1 MRNLLFVSVLGL
13 AVGSTANGHAEEPS
27 RSVELIK
34 SPSCGCC
41 AAYGDYLEASGFEV
55 TTRPVE
61 DIVGLSRLAGIPDDF
76 QGCHL
81 AMIDGY
87 FVSGHVPVEVVER
100 MLDERP
106 AVRGITLP
114 GMPAGSPG
122 MMGEQLEPFRV
133 FAIGAGG
140 PELYAVE

>member
-1 MRNLLFVSVLGL
+1 MRNLLFVAVLGL

-61 DIVGLSRLAGIPDDF
+61 DIVGLSRLGA
-76 QGCHL
+76 
-81 AMIDGY
+81 
-87 FVSGHVPVEVVER
+87 EVVVCGPPT
-100 MLDERP
+100 MLPPGIEALGCRATPRRDE
-106 AVRGITLP
+106 AVAALNLKLWDEDAGRLVPFPKP
-114 GMPAGSPG
+114 GPEPAG
-122 MMGEQLEPFRV
+122 Q
-133 FAIGAGG
+133 GARGTG
-140 PELYAVE
+140 A